1 MGNSSSKRF
10 MKLAGMTASI
20 AGKAAKNSLK
30 HLSSDED
37 KRLQARSELMQDVGI
52 QIAETL
58 GEMKGAVMK
67 VGQIASQYKDVFP
80 PEVATALEKLQKDA
94 PAMPYWQIKKQVERE
109 LGAPIET
116 LYQSFEEQPF
126 AAASIGQVHKAVLA
140 SGEPVVVKVQYP
152 DVDKNCDSDLK
163 QVRMALRITGVLN
176 MSRELQE
183 QLFDEIRQSLH
194 DELDY
199 VKEANNLRVFASFH
213 ANDKGLIIPRVIGSH
228 SSKRILTLS
237 EEMGEPLSVAATWDE
252 DIKRKIAERLFHF
265 SAGQLFELY
274 RMHCDPHP
282 GNFAFRPD
290 GSVIAYDF
298 GGIRSYSDQDIQLF
312 RRFATHA
319 IKGDV
324 TGLEQDLIA
333 LGIRREDD
341 TDIPGEFYQS
351 WLEIGLKPLSI
362 PPYHSGPFDFSK
374 SQVHQQVMS
383 KMKSSLKYFGQ
394 FQPSATTMMLD
405 RTVSGQYWN
414 LVNLGVT
421 IDLSPL
427 VTQYLGVPKQ
437 PE

>member
-1 MGNSSSKRF
+1 

-30 HLSSDED
+30 HLSSDEE

-94 PAMPYWQIKKQVERE
+94 PPMPYVQICTQVERE
-109 LGAPIET
+109 LKAPIHELFT
-116 LYQSFEEQPF
+116 EFEEVPF
-126 AAASIGQVHKAVLA
+126 AAASIGQVHKATLP
-140 SGEPVVVKVQYP
+140 SGQKVVVKVQYP
-152 DVDKNCDSDLK
+152 DVDENCDSDLK
-163 QVRMALRITGVLN
+163 QVRMALKIAGVLN
-176 MSRELQE
+176 MSRDLQD
-183 QLFDEIRQSLH
+183 QLFNEIRQSLH

-199 VKEANNLRVFASFH
+199 IKEAHNLRVFGTFH
-213 ANDKGLIIPRVIGSH
+213 AEDDGLIIPKVIASH
-228 SSKRILTLS
+228 SSKRVLTLT
-237 EEMGEPLSVAATWDE
+237 EEMGETLAVASTWDN
-252 DIKRKIAERLFHF
+252 DIKQKIAERLFHF
-265 SAGQLFELY
+265 TAGQLFGLY

-282 GNFAFRPD
+282 GNFAFRSD
-290 GSVIAYDF
+290 GSVVAYDF
-298 GGIRSYSDQDIQLF
+298 GGIRSYSDSEVQLF
-312 RRFATHA
+312 RRFARHA

-324 TGLEQDLIA
+324 TALEQDLIA

-341 TDIPGEFYQS
+341 KNVPGEFYQT
-351 WLEIGLKPLSI
+351 WLAIGLKPLSI
-362 PPYHSGPFDFSK
+362 TPYQEGAFDFAK
-374 SQVHQQVMS
+374 SQVHHEAIAQMRT
-383 KMKSSLKYFGQ
+383 SLKYFGQ

-414 LVNLGVT
+414 LVNLGVE

-427 VTQYLGVPKQ
+427 VDEYINTQKH
-437 PE
+437 